1 MKKICSSALLIIAL
15 VLSSLTAHAQFEE
28 AEFTKV
34 STQKADW
41 FEQRFSYISW
51 TGQGLN
57 QFTDIDP
64 MQTSEIRALLQAE
77 FGAPT
82 LKIEDMLK
90 QKNFRLGQAIQF
102 EYRFVVN
109 DSIPLIILDV
119 FGPFGRGLSYSGA
132 SQYID
137 LMPQIKR
144 TLAQKITRRDPAEF
158 KDFYYSADKE
168 KWFEVSYKNGKYSY
182 EAIQQPKGLSI
193 Q

>member
-1 MKKICSSALLIIAL
+1 MKKIFLSALITAAL
-15 VLSSLTAHAQFEE
+15 VFSSLTATAQFEE
-28 AEFTKV
+28 AEFIKV

-41 FEQRFSYISW
+41 FDQRFSEINW

-57 QFTDIDP
+57 QQTAIDP
-64 MQTSEIRALLQAE
+64 MQTSEVRALLQAE
-77 FGAPT
+77 FGDPT
-82 LKIEDMLK
+82 LKIEDMLEK
-90 QKNFRLGQAIQF
+90 PNFRPGMAIQF

-132 SQYID
+132 SRYID

-144 TLAQKITRRDPAEF
+144 TLARRLTGQDPAEY
-158 KDFYYSADKE
+158 KDYYYSADKE
-168 KWFEVSYKNGKYSY
+168 KWYEVTYVDGKYSY
-182 EAIQQPKGLSI
+182 EAIDQPEDLNM

>member
-1 MKKICSSALLIIAL
+1 MVVAL
-15 VLSSLTAHAQFEE
+15 VLSSLPATAQFEE
-28 AEFTKV
+28 PEFIKV

-41 FEQRFSYISW
+41 FDQRFSFVNW

-57 QFTDIDP
+57 QQTPIDP
-64 MQTSEIRALLQAE
+64 MQTTEIRSLLQAE
-77 FGAPT
+77 FGEPT

-90 QKNFRLGQAIQF
+90 NSNFRLGQAIQF

-132 SQYID
+132 SRYID

-144 TLAQKITRRDPAEF
+144 TLAQKLTSRDPAEF
-158 KDFYYSADKE
+158 KDYYYSADKE
-168 KWFEVSYKNGKYSY
+168 KWYEVTYTNGKYSY
-182 EAIQQPKGLSI
+182 EAIDEPKGLSI

>member
-1 MKKICSSALLIIAL
+1 MKRIFVSAFMVVAL
-15 VLSSLTAHAQFEE
+15 MFSSLTATAQFEE
-28 AEFTKV
+28 AEFIKV

-41 FEQRFSYISW
+41 FDQRFSYINWS
-51 TGQGLN
+51 GRGLN

-64 MQTSEIRALLQAE
+64 MQTMEIRALLQAE
-77 FGAPT
+77 FGEPT

-90 QKNFRLGQAIQF
+90 RSNFRLGQAIQF

-132 SQYID
+132 SRYID

-144 TLAQKITRRDPAEF
+144 TLARKLTRRDPAEY
-158 KDFYYSADKE
+158 KDYYYSADKE
-168 KWFEVSYKNGKYSY
+168 KWYEVTYANGKYSY
-182 EAIQQPKGLSI
+182 EGIDKPDGLSI